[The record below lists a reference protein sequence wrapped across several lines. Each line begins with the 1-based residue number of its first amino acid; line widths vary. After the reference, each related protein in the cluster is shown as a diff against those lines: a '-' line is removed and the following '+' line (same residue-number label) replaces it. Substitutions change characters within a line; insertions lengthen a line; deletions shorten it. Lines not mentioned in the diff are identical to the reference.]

1 MVAAQVVGNHVA
13 ITFSGA
19 QGHLQLSVFKPVIV
33 ANALHSAQLI
43 GDASRA
49 FARGAVIGIQPNRE
63 HIAQLLSASLMLAT
77 SLNPHI
83 GYDNASQIT
92 KRALCNGTTLRE
104 EALRSGLVTA
114 EELDRW
120 VDPTKMLA
128 PRPRNAR

>member
-19 QGHLQLSVFKPVIV
+19 QGHFQLSVFKPVIV
-33 ANALHSAQLI
+33 ANALHSAQLL
-43 GDASRA
+43 GDVSRA
-49 FARGAVIGIQPNRE
+49 FARGTVVGIQPNRE
-63 HIAQLLSASLMLAT
+63 RIAQLLSASLMLAT

-83 GYDNASQIT
+83 GYDNVSQIT
-92 KRALCNGTTLRE
+92 RRAHHEGTTLRE

-114 EELDRW
+114 EEFDRW

-128 PRPRNAR
+128 PRPRNER